1 LLPKDFKDLG
11 LAGIKQQAAHCAPSS
26 KAGAASMGVA
36 DVGAV
41 AGFALTRL
49 LLPSKAKQ
57 DLLSPACLP
66 PVNW

>member
-1 LLPKDFKDLG
+1 
-11 LAGIKQQAAHCAPSS
+11 
-26 KAGAASMGVA
+26 MGVA